1 MYFLPRERLRKTSS
15 GPDTL
20 VHVFIE
26 KKALQY
32 CNKQKVYELKIFPP
46 RRHKCL
52 ELVLNKKKIHTPKS
66 REKQQTHCANKI
78 NIKVEQAQ
86 TDGRECKYAKSNYQI
101 ICPF

>member
-52 ELVLNKKKIHTPKS
+52 ELVLNKKKYTPLNL
-66 REKQQTHCANKI
+66 E
-78 NIKVEQAQ
+78 
-86 TDGRECKYAKSNYQI
+86 KSNKHI
-101 ICPF
+101 VPIRLT